1 MFLSGG
7 LQSGVVIFLQL
18 DCFIS
23 HNFFFWSARILTLLL
38 TNLNYCNLNEDSL
51 SVVSLKEMYVQ
62 INVISA

>member
-7 LQSGVVIFLQL
+7 LQSGVVFSSVGLFYLSQ
-18 DCFIS
+18 
-23 HNFFFWSARILTLLL
+23 FFFWSTRILTLLL